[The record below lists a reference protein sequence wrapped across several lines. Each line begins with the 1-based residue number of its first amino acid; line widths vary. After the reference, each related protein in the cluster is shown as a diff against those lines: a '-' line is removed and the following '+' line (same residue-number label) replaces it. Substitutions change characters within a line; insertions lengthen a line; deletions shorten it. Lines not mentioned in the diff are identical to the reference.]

1 MDADANWT
9 QERRFLA
16 ENGLALLE
24 HNFAKSLVG
33 VKRGVWVAQGPCWVP
48 NCVRYSTKGVQKITK
63 NVIL

>member
-33 VKRGVWVAQGPCWVP
+33 VKRGVWIAQGPCWVP
-48 NCVRYSTKGVQKITK
+48 N
-63 NVIL
+63 